1 MFDVVVNISNLN
13 NNNYVSYNLFYFQAL
28 TKQTRQKYILNSQ
41 DTMSV

>member
-1 MFDVVVNISNLN
+1 MFDAVVNISNL